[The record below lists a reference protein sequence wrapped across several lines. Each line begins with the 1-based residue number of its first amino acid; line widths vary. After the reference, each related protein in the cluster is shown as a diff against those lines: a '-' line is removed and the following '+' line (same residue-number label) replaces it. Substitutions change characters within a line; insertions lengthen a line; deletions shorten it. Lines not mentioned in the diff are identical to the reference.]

1 MADLR
6 QALLK
11 NISDTSNVI
20 RYNSDVYHENFG
32 FQWNK
37 FNKLQLDSFNGS
49 NESEKRFFEQN
60 LLQPSNLKGKLVL
73 EVGAGCGRFTEI

>member
-20 RYNSDVYHENFG
+20 RYNSDVYNENFG

-49 NESEKRFFEQN
+49 NESEKRFF
-60 LLQPSNLKGKLVL
+60 
-73 EVGAGCGRFTEI
+73 